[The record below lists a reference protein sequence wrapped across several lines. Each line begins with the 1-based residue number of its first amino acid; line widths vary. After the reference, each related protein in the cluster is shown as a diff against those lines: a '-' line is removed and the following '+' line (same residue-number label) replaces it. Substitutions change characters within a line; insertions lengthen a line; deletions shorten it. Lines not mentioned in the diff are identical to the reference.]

1 MLDQH
6 LLSSDYDPGTGWA
19 QGNSQAAGK
28 VSPFILIFM
37 DGDCFVQRHRAS
49 KWQRSSEAKS
59 PDAWYTSLRLTALF
73 PLSMPIIPES

>member
-1 MLDQH
+1 MLNQH

-37 DGDCFVQRHRAS
+37 DGDAS
-49 KWQRSSEAKS
+49 KWQRSSEARS
-59 PDAWYTSLRLTALF
+59 PDPWYTSLRLTALF
-73 PLSMPIIPES
+73 PLSIPIIPET